1 MIIVF
6 DTWGG
11 LCNQFYDINCGI
23 NFCVVNNFKFTF
35 RNCGFRNK
43 NLVSWTDEPFDK
55 LFDISSIIEKYK
67 HLYINPYGLEL
78 TDDNTYNI
86 NGNLANHI
94 FSNNYIEELGKIKKE
109 YVILKLFWS
118 LHLFSGIID
127 HNIYSEIKPSE
138 RLLASYNKLKD
149 QLLIN
154 NEKYNFIHYRYE
166 ADFLQHF
173 KLTVRSLKD
182 IILELKPRFKNPEL
196 KIYIAASSIK
206 SVINLYDDDVKE
218 IIFTKNEDEL
228 KDYNFE
234 EFAFVDYMFG
244 LNSNEVYGHSNSSF
258 SVILNSLKGTHNFY
272 A

>member
-23 NFCVVNNFKFTF
+23 NFCIVNNFKFTF

-55 LFDISSIIEKYK
+55 LFDISSIIERYK
-67 HLYINPYGLEL
+67 HLYINPNGLEL

-86 NGNLANHI
+86 NGYLANRV
-94 FSNNYIEELGKIKKE
+94 FSNNYIEELEKITKK
-109 YVILKLFWS
+109 YVILKQFWA
-118 LHLFSGIID
+118 LNAFSCIVD
-127 HNIYSEIKPSE
+127 PNIYQEIKTSSKIISLYN
-138 RLLASYNKLKD
+138 RLKY
-149 QLLIN
+149 QLVKS

-166 ADFLQHF
+166 ADFTQHF

-182 IILELKPRFKNPEL
+182 IILELKPNFKNPEL
-196 KIYIAASSIK
+196 KIYIATSSIR
-206 SVINLYDDDVKE
+206 SVINLDDDDVKE
-218 IIFTKNEDEL
+218 IIFTKNEDDL

-234 EFAFVDYMFG
+234 ELAFVDYMFG
-244 LNSNEVYGHSNSSF
+244 LDSNEVYGHHNSSF
-258 SVILNSLKGTHNFY
+258 SVMLNALKGTHNFY

>member
-23 NFCVVNNFKFTF
+23 NFCIANNFKFTF
-35 RNCGFRNK
+35 RNCAFRNK
-43 NLVSWTDEPFDK
+43 NMVSWTDEPFDK
-55 LFDISSIIEKYK
+55 LFDISSIIERYKY
-67 HLYINPYGLEL
+67 LYINPYGLEL
-78 TDDNTYNI
+78 TDDNTHNI

-118 LHLFSGIID
+118 LNAFSCIVD

-138 RLLASYNKLKD
+138 RLLVSYNKLKD

-166 ADFLQHF
+166 SDFTQHF
-173 KLTVRSLKD
+173 RLKVEPLKD
-182 IILELKPRFKNPEL
+182 LILKLKNSFKESGL
-196 KIYIAASSIK
+196 KIYIATSSIR
-206 SVINLYDDDVKE
+206 SVINLDDDDVKD

-234 EFAFVDYMFG
+234 ELAFIDYMFG
-244 LNSNEVYGHSNSSF
+244 LNSNEVYGHRNSSF
-258 SVILNSLKGTHNFY
+258 SVILNALKGTNNFY